1 MNFSTLL
8 RHLREGFKN
17 VFRNGWMSVASV
29 MSIIVSL
36 FILGVFML
44 LVLNVNSMANQ
55 VDSQVEISTFLEL
68 NVDENLRNV
77 IGQEISAMPEVSEI
91 RIVPKDE
98 GLKEFRDR
106 LGENADNVLGGFDVD
121 NNPLPDTIEVKV
133 IEPETVNFVAQKIEA
148 LNEKHAEKPIMKVNY
163 GKETVDVLF
172 KFTKLVRNIG
182 FIFVGGLGLM
192 SMFLISNTIRVTI
205 LARRRE
211 IGIMK
216 LVGATNT
223 FIRWPFFIEGA
234 LIGLIGS
241 VITVAVLFFGYSQLM
256 STIGQDVFMQM
267 LNLIPLSEIW
277 PLMGT
282 LLIGLGV
289 LVGILGSTLSIR
301 KSLKV

>member
-68 NVDENLRNV
+68 NVDENLRNA

-98 GLKEFRDR
+98 GLKEFRER

-148 LNEKHAEKPIMKVNY
+148 LNEKHPEKPIMKVNY

>member
-1 MNFSTLL
+1 MGHNAAAGRDQFPGTTIVMATHNKDIVNTMRKRVIAIERGQIVRDQMRGNTVMNFSTLL

-36 FILGVFML
+36 LILGVFML

-68 NVDENLRNV
+68 NVDENLRNT

-98 GLKEFRDR
+98 GLKEFRER

-148 LNEKHAEKPIMKVNY
+148 LNEKHPEKPIMKVNY

-182 FIFVGGLGLM
+182 FIFVGDW
-192 SMFLISNTIRVTI
+192 V
-205 LARRRE
+205 
-211 IGIMK
+211 
-216 LVGATNT
+216 
-223 FIRWPFFIEGA
+223 
-234 LIGLIGS
+234 
-241 VITVAVLFFGYSQLM
+241 
-256 STIGQDVFMQM
+256 
-267 LNLIPLSEIW
+267 
-277 PLMGT
+277 
-282 LLIGLGV
+282 
-289 LVGILGSTLSIR
+289 
-301 KSLKV
+301 